1 MANNNSEPLSDIKKE
16 SLKKNLKRK
25 VREGSSS
32 TQSSRCGT
40 TVEDVSKRTG
50 KRKAAADEEEPCA
63 KRRKGRPTMKDLIDS
78 RRAEFEAKYQQENH
92 LGEGG
97 CGCVFA
103 GYRKADHLPVAIK
116 HIAKDKVLCKERRN
130 GKELSAEVAVML
142 KLQAGRTG
150 LMEESAPVSLLDWYD
165 LDQELILV
173 LERPMP
179 CMDLLNYIRTNRGH
193 LQEDKAKIILKQL
206 VDAANELEDKRIFHR
221 DIKPENILIET
232 SSDVPRVR
240 VIDFGLSCFFKKTS
254 VYRVFCGTP
263 QHVPPEWYSHYT
275 YRPGPTTVWQMG
287 VVLYELLHR
296 TVRFDTTSFLR
307 HELPIRDEL
316 SRGKKN
322 VLICKHRAVHFHSP
336 PEESLWLSAPTFSSF
351 FPSRLPGFLTE
362 VFKHILHAA
371 TYPEGAPAS
380 PMAQINQHYTHT
392 RVHANTI
399 HSQYKN

>member
-1 MANNNSEPLSDIKKE
+1 MSNNNSEPLSDTKKE

-25 VREGSSS
+25 VREGEDGLSKTKRRRLNYNQAEKESGSASSADTGNGSSS

-103 GYRKADHLPVAIK
+103 GYRKEDHLPVAIK

-296 TVRFDTTSFLR
+296 TVRFDTTSFLK
-307 HELPIRDEL
+307 HELPISDEL
-316 SRGKKN
+316 SRDCQDFLQKCLNTSYMLRPTLKE
-322 VLICKHRAVHFHSP
+322 LQLHP
-336 PEESLWLSAPTFSSF
+336 WL
-351 FPSRLPGFLTE
+351 R
-362 VFKHILHAA
+362 
-371 TYPEGAPAS
+371 
-380 PMAQINQHYTHT
+380 
-392 RVHANTI
+392 
-399 HSQYKN
+399 

>member
-1 MANNNSEPLSDIKKE
+1 MASKSKPLNGTKNE
-16 SLKKNLKRK
+16 SLMENLKRK
-25 VREGSSS
+25 VREGGDEPSKTKRRRLNYNQTEKELASSSADTGNESSS
-32 TQSSRCGT
+32 TQSNRCST

-50 KRKAAADEEEPCA
+50 KRKAAADEEEPCT
-63 KRRKGRPTMKDLIDS
+63 KRWKGRPAVKDLINA

-103 GYRKADHLPVAIK
+103 GYRKEDHLPVAIK
-116 HIAKDKVLCKERRN
+116 HITKDKVLCKEGRN

-179 CMDLLNYIRTNRGH
+179 CMDLHNYVTISKGH

-206 VDAANELEDKRIFHR
+206 VDAAKELEDKRIFHR

-240 VIDFGLSCFFKKTS
+240 VIDFGLSCFFKKKS
-254 VYRVFCGTP
+254 VYRVFYGTP
-263 QHVPPEWYSHYT
+263 QHVPPEWYSHYA

-296 TVRFDTTSFLR
+296 TARFDTASFLR
-307 HELPIRDEL
+307 HELPISDEL
-316 SRGKKN
+316 SRDCQDFLQKCLN
-322 VLICKHRAVHFHSP
+322 TSHVLRP
-336 PEESLWLSAPTFSSF
+336 SLKELQLHPWL
-351 FPSRLPGFLTE
+351 R
-362 VFKHILHAA
+362 
-371 TYPEGAPAS
+371 
-380 PMAQINQHYTHT
+380 
-392 RVHANTI
+392 
-399 HSQYKN
+399 